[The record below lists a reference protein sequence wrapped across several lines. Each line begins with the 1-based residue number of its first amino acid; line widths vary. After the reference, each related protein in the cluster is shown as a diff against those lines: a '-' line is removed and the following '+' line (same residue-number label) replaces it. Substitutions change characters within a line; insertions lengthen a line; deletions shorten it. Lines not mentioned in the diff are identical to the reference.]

1 MEEEQNPFQKMAEKH
16 KSEQRR
22 KVESQV
28 LICV

>member
-22 KVESQV
+22 NVETAYEA
-28 LICV
+28 

>member
-22 KVESQV
+22 KVETACES
-28 LICV
+28 